1 MFYCVWKGGACA
13 FAKVH
18 LGWKGINLK
27 LFWVLLNGF
36 DIFISKPFKSMQ
48 KIWCCSSPK
57 VFWTSFSNTAQTH
70 YQTHSNIKRLLFNES
85 SENYDW
91 LVWCAIS
98 ILIYWIRSRVCICWI
113 YEMNFLFIFQGI
125 WTKFMGRYD
134 ERWTGSWQISTHA
147 LAWCPLCSL
156 GTTLPRCS

>member
-1 MFYCVWKGGACA
+1 MVLTLSYQNHPKACKH
-13 FAKVH
+13 FDVVLVPKFFEH
-18 LGWKGINLK
+18 HFQTQPK
-27 LFWVLLNGF
+27 LITKHIL
-36 DIFISKPFKSMQ
+36 I
-48 KIWCCSSPK
+48 
-57 VFWTSFSNTAQTH
+57 
-70 YQTHSNIKRLLFNES
+70 IKRLLFNES

-134 ERWTGSWQISTHA
+134 ERWTGSWQISSHA

-156 GTTLPRCS
+156 GTTLPWCS